1 MCNCDRNV
9 RIKEVQNT
17 LLQYNCSNVFYI
29 SYFTEAY
36 KDILTRRNTEYPP
49 MILILTYI
57 VNTITLSVLL
67 QQGFSLTHYSLKFI
81 NNKV

>member
-9 RIKEVQNT
+9 RIKDEVQNT

-36 KDILTRRNTEYPP
+36 KDILTMQKYGLSSDIDLDIYCQYHHLECPP
-49 MILILTYI
+49 ST
-57 VNTITLSVLL
+57 
-67 QQGFSLTHYSLKFI
+67 GF
-81 NNKV
+81 